1 MTTIEERGES
11 LESEFR
17 NRILSAVSLLLLLV
31 GGYLVGVS
39 VAVVVYFIINPWHAE
54 SYDPKNIW
62 FILDILMVTAALP
75 ALAFNTLRILKG
87 KASVAF
93 YATLGVSILL
103 FHNWFSVLALGL
115 DAGDH
120 QAYIK
125 WAVVEILL
133 PLVVGATGIAMW
145 IEAGNLEDSKTMP

>member
-1 MTTIEERGES
+1 MTTIEERVES

-17 NRILSAVSLLLLLV
+17 NRNRSAVTLLLLLV

-39 VAVVVYFIINPWHAE
+39 IAVVVYFIINPWHAE
-54 SYDPKNIW
+54 AYDPKNVW

-75 ALAFNTLRILKG
+75 ALAFNTLRKLKG

-125 WAVVEILL
+125 SAVVDILL

-145 IEAGNLEDSKTMP
+145 IEAGNLEDSKAMP